1 MQVRQVLI
9 ASLLAVSAV
18 GAMSQELDPSETLQG
33 KSLAAQREQAAQ
45 ARARDRESVGAQ
57 ARNPEAARQAK
68 GGEGAETPAAK
79 AVPDSPQA
87 QGKIRSKV
95 RFDLTRWHPKHK
107 AAVDEQ
113 G

>member
-9 ASLLAVSAV
+9 ASLLAVTAV

-45 ARARDRESVGAQ
+45 AGDRARQSADAD
-57 ARNPEAARQAK
+57 ARNPGAARQAK

-79 AVPDSPQA
+79 AVPDSQQA
-87 QGKIRSKV
+87 QGKIRSKA
-95 RFDLTRWHPKHK
+95 RLDLTRWHPKHK
-107 AAVDEQ
+107 AVVDEQ